1 MAFLDW
7 FKGASLPD
15 SWHQMGQKEEI
26 DSIIEASYTAWVA
39 IFKHSTRCGISH
51 SVLHHLIDS
60 LEDQESPIQF
70 YYLDLIQYR
79 DISNTVSARLG
90 VAHQSP
96 QLILLKDGEVQY
108 HASHHAIQLPKVLQ
122 KINV

>member
-1 MAFLDW
+1 MVFLDW
-7 FKGASLPD
+7 FKGASLPED
-15 SWHQMGQKEEI
+15 WTTIQKDQQLEEI
-26 DSIIEASYTAWVA
+26 IQNSYSNWTA

-51 SVLHHLIDS
+51 SVLNHLIES
-60 LEDQESPIQF
+60 LAEEESPIQF

-79 DISNTVSARLG
+79 NISNAISHRLE

-96 QLILLKDGEVQY
+96 QLIVLKDGEVKH
-108 HASHHAIQLPKVLQ
+108 HASHHAIQLPNVLQ

>member
-7 FKGASLPD
+7 FNGASVPD
-15 SWHQMGQKEEI
+15 DWVTIQTEEVLEDI
-26 DSIIEASYTAWVA
+26 VETSHSDWVA

-51 SVLHHLIDS
+51 SVLNHLIES
-60 LEDQESPIQF
+60 LEKAESPIQF
-70 YYLDLIQYR
+70 YYLDLIRYR
-79 DISNTVSARLG
+79 NISNAISHRLD

-96 QLILLKDGEVQY
+96 QLILLKDGEVKY
-108 HASHHAIQLPKVLQ
+108 HASHHAIQLPNVLQ

>member
-7 FKGASLPD
+7 FKGTSLPD
-15 SWHQMGQKEEI
+15 SWYKIESQKDLENAI
-26 DSIIEASYTAWVA
+26 QNSYSHFVA

-51 SVLHHLIDS
+51 SVLNHLIES
-60 LEDQESPIQF
+60 LEEEDCIIQF
-70 YYLDLIQYR
+70 YYLDLIQFR
-79 DISNTVSARLG
+79 DLSNAISQDLG

-96 QLILLKDGEVQY
+96 QLIVLKDGEVQH
-108 HASHHAIQLPKVLQ
+108 HASHHAIQLPNVLQ